1 MSSLP
6 LFNQGGSLEKKIRIK
21 QPNEKVSKQKG
32 YNIKGRRLKSVSKS
46 LSKMTI
52 FQGGHCTLRV

>member
-6 LFNQGGSLEKKIRIK
+6 LFNQGSSLEKKMRIK

-32 YNIKGRRLKSVSKS
+32 YNIKGRLKSVSKS
-46 LSKMTI
+46 PPKMTI
-52 FQGGHCTLRV
+52 FQGGHCTLRL